1 MKFVDTHSHIFL
13 DNFKQD
19 IDEVIKRAVDNGVEK
34 IYCPNVDMATVEQ
47 LDNLCAK
54 YPETCFPL
62 MGIHPESIKDDFEN
76 QLVEIDKL
84 LSTGKY
90 VGVGEVGID
99 LHWDKTYVEQQKI
112 AFREQVRFAKKY
124 QLPLIIHTRDAFDEV
139 FDVIDSENDKS
150 LKGIFHCFTGNLKQA
165 QKIIEYG
172 NFKMGIGGVLTFKN
186 SGLAEV
192 IADVD
197 LENIVLETDAPF
209 LTPVP
214 KRGKRNEPSY
224 LLYVVKKLAEI
235 KNVDLELIANITTK
249 NAEFIYG
256 R

>member
-34 IYCPNVDMATVEQ
+34 IYCPNVDLGTIEA

-54 YPETCFPL
+54 YPTTCFPL

-76 QLVEIDKL
+76 QLIKIDNL

-90 VGVGEVGID
+90 IGVGEVGID
-99 LHWDKTYVEQQKI
+99 LYWDKTYAEQQKI
-112 AFREQVRFAKKY
+112 AFREQVRLAKKY
-124 QLPLIIHTRDAFDEV
+124 NLPVIIHTRNAFNEV
-139 FDVIDSENDKS
+139 FEVIDNENDKS
-150 LKGIFHCFTGNLKQA
+150 LKGIFHCFTGNHKQA

-172 NFKMGIGGVLTFKN
+172 NFKIGIGGVLTFKN

-192 IADVD
+192 IANVD
-197 LENIVLETDAPF
+197 LDNIVLETDAPF
-209 LTPVP
+209 LSPAP
-214 KRGKRNEPSY
+214 KRGKRNEPAY
-224 LLYVVKKLAEI
+224 LLYVAKKLAEI
-235 KNVDLELIANITTK
+235 KNVDLELIADVTTK
-249 NAEFIYG
+249 NAEFIYE
-256 R
+256 